1 MNLTPRQSEV
11 ASAIRD
17 YLYLNGYSPTLQ
29 EIADQ
34 LGVRKVAIFE
44 HVNQLEKKGVVIR
57 DPYKCRSIKM
67 VAGQLPDETRGSK
80 IPVLATIG
88 GGSHLECTP
97 DMEQFDLVLEFGG
110 EGVYGLRVRGDGF
123 ENESISH
130 GDCLIV
136 RPRADGTKPRHGQ
149 LVLTVSGGNVVSLIR
164 YAPPAYVGGIVIGV
178 IRDRTRDMDG

>member
-44 HVNQLEKKGVVIR
+44 HVNQLEKKGVVTR

-88 GGSHLECTP
+88 GGSRLECTS
-97 DMEQFDLVLEFGG
+97 DMEQFDLSLQFGAKG
-110 EGVYGLRVRGDGF
+110 NYVLRVCGDGF
-123 ENESISH
+123 ERQSISH
-130 GDCLIV
+130 GDCLII
-136 RPRADGTKPRHGQ
+136 RPRTDGTKPRRGQ
-149 LVLTVSGGNVVSLIR
+149 LVLTVSGNNAVSLIR
-164 YAPPAYVGGIVIGV
+164 YATPVYVGGIVIGV
-178 IRDRTRDMDG
+178 IRDWTRDMDG